1 MSHQCKSIGCNTQV
15 IDHKQDFCTP
25 CNYVHSILGQI
36 SDTLLMEEE
45 DPEQFDTPLDTYAIH
60 HAFDLQDPSGCL
72 QRASHLIL
80 MSGQNNDDSYSPKGV
95 DIVEARELL
104 TRWLQLNEHE

>member
-1 MSHQCKSIGCNTQV
+1 MSHQCKSIGCDQNITNT
-15 IDHKQDFCTP
+15 KQDFCTA

-45 DPEQFDTPLDTYAIH
+45 EPEQFDIPLDTYAVH

-72 QRASHLIL
+72 QRASRIIL
-80 MSGQNNDDSYSPKGV
+80 MSGQMNEEADTPKSA
-95 DIVEARELL
+95 DIIEAREML
-104 TRWLQLNEHE
+104 TRWLQLNKYE